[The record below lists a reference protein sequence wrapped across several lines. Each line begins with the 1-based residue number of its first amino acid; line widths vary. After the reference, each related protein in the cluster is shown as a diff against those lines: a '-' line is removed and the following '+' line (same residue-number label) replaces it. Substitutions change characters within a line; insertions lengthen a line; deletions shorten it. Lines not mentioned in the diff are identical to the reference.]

1 MNTMVLEQL
10 VQKLQMLPPQR
21 VAEVEDFIDFLRLR
35 EQSEAATQA
44 AMQAAEPVLESVWD
58 NADDADYDRL

>member
-35 EQSEAATQA
+35 EQTEATTQA
-44 AMQAAEPVLESVWD
+44 AMQAAEPVLEQVWD